1 MENEWTD
8 KPTKVGSGR
17 LSKSLSYIVFITWT
31 IITIV
36 PLFWMFYSSFKT
48 NEELNRSIFSLPHA
62 MFDNNNDEYIVVK
75 PQLNLMYPYD
85 PAVDTRERLIIESTE
100 IAPQRRLMV
109 FFLLKTELPPA
120 VAALVPNDTLRLNQL
135 PTNMRLSISLKTMV
149 WNYTSALFRGGLFQK
164 FGNSLIYTFVS
175 SFFVVFLGLM
185 IGFALS
191 KMQFK
196 KISAV
201 IMGLIGLGYLISI
214 NSVIIP
220 LFLMLSSVGLTDSH
234 IGIILVYVAFGLP
247 MAVLLSTQFMKGL
260 PDSLI
265 ESAYIDG
272 ASVFRTFVSIIIPM
286 TIPVIITIG
295 IMCGLGIW
303 NEFLLVLVLASSDL
317 TKSLPVGVFSFS
329 SLTGT
334 QLGWQLAAL
343 VIATA
348 PAMVV
353 YFSFQRR
360 LAEGVAGGALKE

>member
-1 MENEWTD
+1 MEKVWTD
-8 KPTKVGSGR
+8 APIKHGKAR
-17 LSKSLSYIVFITWT
+17 ISKFLSYFIFILWT
-31 IITIV
+31 VITIV

-48 NEELNRSIFSLPHA
+48 NEELNLSAYSFPKV
-62 MFDNNNDEYIVVK
+62 MFDNKNDEYVVIA
-75 PQLNLMYPYD
+75 PQLNLMYPYN
-85 PAVDTRERLIIESTE
+85 PAEDKRERLIIESTE

-109 FFLLKTELPPA
+109 FFPLKANLPQEIA
-120 VAALVPNDTLRLNQL
+120 QLKVGDTLLLSQL
-135 PTNMRLSISLKTMV
+135 PRGLRQSISLQTMV
-149 WNYTSALFRGGLFQK
+149 WNFSSALLRGGLLQK
-164 FGNSLIYTFVS
+164 FTNSLVYTCVS
-175 SFFVVFLGLM
+175 TFFVVLFGLM

-201 IMGLIGLGYLISI
+201 IMGIVGLGYLIGI
-214 NSVIIP
+214 HSVIIP

-234 IGIILVYVAFGLP
+234 FGIILVYVANGMP
-247 MAVLLSTQFMKGL
+247 IAVLLSTQFMKGL

-272 ASVFRTFVSIIIPM
+272 ASVFRTFLSIIVPM
-286 TIPVIITIG
+286 TVPVIITIG

-303 NEFLLVLVLASSDL
+303 NEFLLVLVLSSSDA
-317 TKSLPVGVFSFS
+317 TKSLPVGVYSFS

-348 PAMVV
+348 PVMAV
-353 YFSFQRR
+353 YFTFQKK